1 MDLIFVSSPQGEF
14 ARLRHDL
21 CYFILSDPYLSQ
33 YFNVF
38 IFENLPASAQS
49 PEHNYLSKI
58 GESTIY
64 LGVFGRTYGRLNA
77 LGISATEQEFDRATD
92 EGKDRLI
99 FIKALPPSA
108 ARATRME
115 NLIGKAES
123 SVTYDVFRTTE
134 ELKRKV
140 LQSLL
145 LWQQD
150 HTRSEGGRR

>member
-1 MDLIFVSSPQGEF
+1 MDLIFISSPQGEF

-21 CYFILSDPYLSQ
+21 CYFILSDPYLSR

-58 GESTIY
+58 DESTIY
-64 LGVFGRTYGRLNA
+64 LGVFGKTYGRLNA
-77 LGISATEQEFDRATD
+77 SGVSATEQEFDHATD

-99 FIKALPPSA
+99 FIKALTP
-108 ARATRME
+108 RAVRAKRME
-115 NLIGKAES
+115 NLIRKAG
-123 SVTYDVFRTTE
+123 SVTYDTFRTTE

-145 LWQQD
+145 LWQQN